1 MVNMER
7 CDGFEK
13 CLGIS
18 SREKSESK
26 MYPRSFGL
34 DSWVD
39 SSDIY
44 GDSAG
49 GGGIWVMMS

>member
-1 MVNMER
+1 MVNIER